1 MPLSF
6 RLFLYTCLA
15 VSLSACATRDNQAL
29 SRNLRVYQQHPISV
43 RIHSKV
49 IDEDSPVDYT
59 IRFRNVGR
67 QVASFDYTV
76 ADQRGVPHVD
86 RDGPDSGFVANLYP
100 GAEVEVV
107 NPKKVKRV
115 WVTLGTITYGRKT
128 TPELDAVYRTTAAM
142 TAQQSALQTPEPLLI
157 PQ

>member
-1 MPLSF
+1 MPSLL
-6 RLFLYTCLA
+6 RLALCILL
-15 VSLSACATRDNQAL
+15 VSLLSSCVIRDNQAM
-29 SRNLRVYQQHPISV
+29 SRNLRVYPRHPISV

-49 IDEDSPVDYT
+49 IDEESPMEYT

-107 NPKKVKRV
+107 NPKKAKRV

-128 TPELDAVYRTTAAM
+128 NPELDAIYRSTAALA
-142 TAQQSALQTPEPLLI
+142 TQQTPEPSLI

>member
-1 MPLSF
+1 MPSLL
-6 RLFLYTCLA
+6 RLACCILL
-15 VSLSACATRDNQAL
+15 VSSLCSCVTRDNQAI
-29 SRNLRVYQQHPISV
+29 SRNLRVYPQHPISV
-43 RIHSKV
+43 RIHGKV
-49 IDEDSPVDYT
+49 IDEDSPMEYT
-59 IRFRNVGR
+59 VRFRNVGR

-128 TPELDAVYRTTAAM
+128 NPELDAVYRSTAAL
-142 TAQQSALQTPEPLLI
+142 TAQQTAEPSLI

>member
-1 MPLSF
+1 MFSF
-6 RLFLYTCLA
+6 RLLLCA
-15 VSLSACATRDNQAL
+15 VVSASFSACVVRDNQPT
-29 SRNLRVYQQHPISV
+29 SRNLRVFKQHPISV

-49 IDEDSPVDYT
+49 IDEDSPVEYT

-76 ADQRGVPHVD
+76 SDQKGVPHVD
-86 RDGPDSGFVANLYP
+86 RDGPDSGFIPNLYP

-107 NPKKVKRV
+107 NPKKIKRV
-115 WVTLGTITYGRKT
+115 WVTLGTISYGRKSN
-128 TPELDAVYRTTAAM
+128 PELEAIYRPSTVLNAE
-142 TAQQSALQTPEPLLI
+142 QSAATALI